1 MGNKST
7 LRSWTFFT
15 KGMRIQGAHEY
26 TPPELSIQ
34 VTNLRS
40 GAQDVP
46 TPVDD
51 GMEALTCQVKF
62 WGIDTDMLALLGCVA
77 GQKPRFTAYEGYMSN
92 GTALGAI
99 EEFEGFISKVT
110 RDARAGESQSEV
122 SVTVDIALNY
132 YKQTLEGRELI
143 EIDTERFIR
152 RINGVDQ
159 LGGLA
164 AKIRL

>member
-1 MGNKST
+1 
-7 LRSWTFFT
+7 
-15 KGMRIQGAHEY
+15 
-26 TPPELSIQ
+26 
-34 VTNLRS
+34 
-40 GAQDVP
+40 
-46 TPVDD
+46 
-51 GMEALTCQVKF
+51 
-62 WGIDTDMLALLGCVA
+62 
-77 GQKPRFTAYEGYMSN
+77 MSN